1 MAAKEEELL
10 RMVDRYKVQGH
21 FCRFL
26 SLLQFPIILALT
38 LYFITRY
45 LGADT
50 LVKVPEPPVPGEILQ
65 DKIPDKEYINTAQ
78 NIINLIG
85 TYQPTTARDQ
95 FESARDFFLDSAV
108 TSFDETQMNS
118 ELITAEESDIS
129 QRLDVYNYKIV
140 RQANGAAQVC
150 LSGSRQKIVDRN
162 ALPPQDVT
170 YCLSFVIDE
179 PFEGSP
185 FGIAVNAFT
194 QKLGPVERLPIPRKV
209 APKFE
214 KPKKKI
220 TNKALR
226 KRATSKSAP
235 AISTVTK

>member
-1 MAAKEEELL
+1 MAAKAEELL

-21 FCRFL
+21 FWRFL

-38 LYFITRY
+38 FYFVSRY
-45 LGADT
+45 LSADT
-50 LVKVPEPPVPGEILQ
+50 LVKVPEPPVPGETAQ
-65 DKIPDKEYINTAQ
+65 DKIPDKEYLNTAT
-78 NIINLIG
+78 NVINLIG

-108 TSFDETQMNS
+108 KSFDETQLDS

-129 QRLDVYNYKIV
+129 QQLDVYSSKIS
-140 RQANGAAQVC
+140 RESKGAAQVC
-150 LSGSRQKIVDRN
+150 LSGVRQKIVERTP
-162 ALPPQDVT
+162 LPQQSVT
-170 YCLSFVIDE
+170 YCFSFVLDE

-185 FGIAVNAFT
+185 FGIAVNGFT

-226 KRATSKSAP
+226 KRATGKSSGSK
-235 AISTVTK
+235 

>member
-21 FCRFL
+21 FWRFL
-26 SLLQFPIILALT
+26 SLLQFPIILLLT
-38 LYFITRY
+38 LYFISRY

-50 LVKVPEPPVPGEILQ
+50 LVKVAEPPIPGEVAN
-65 DKIPDKEYINTAQ
+65 DKIPDKEYVNTAQ
-78 NIINLIG
+78 NITNLIG

-95 FESARDFFLDSAV
+95 FETARDFFLDSAV
-108 TSFDETQMNS
+108 GSFDESQMDS

-129 QRLDVYNYKIV
+129 QRLDVYSSRIV
-140 RQANGAAQVC
+140 KGAKGDAQVC
-150 LSGSRQKIVDRN
+150 LSGVRQKIVDRN
-162 ALPPQDVT
+162 PLPQQNVT
-170 YCLSFVIDE
+170 FCFSFVIDE

-185 FGIAVNAFT
+185 FGISVNAFT

-220 TNKALR
+220 TNKALK
-226 KRATSKSAP
+226 KRAAAKSQGSK
-235 AISTVTK
+235 